1 MSGAALD
8 DVRGPGL
15 MSGAALDAVRGPGLM
30 SGAALDAVRGIWGM
44 VRLAALDDIRGPGL
58 VSGAALD
65 AVRGIRGIVH
75 GPSAARGPGP
85 KARQPYW
92 ILEPLQ
98 NVHRQFLKIPA
109 FSMQK
114 QYSQRSTQC

>member
-8 DVRGPGL
+8 DVRGP
-15 MSGAALDAVRGPGLM
+15 R
-30 SGAALDAVRGIWGM
+30 
-44 VRLAALDDIRGPGL
+44 L

-65 AVRGIRGIVH
+65 AVRDPGLVSG
-75 GPSAARGPGP
+75 AALDDSLGHPRHRPHPASGARPGPG
-85 KARQPYW
+85 ARQPYW

-98 NVHRQFLKIPA
+98 NFHRQYLKIPA

>member
-1 MSGAALD
+1 MTGAALD

-15 MSGAALDAVRGPGLM
+15 VSGAALDDVQ
-30 SGAALDAVRGIWGM
+30 
-44 VRLAALDDIRGPGL
+44 GPGL

-65 AVRGIRGIVH
+65 GVW
-75 GPSAARGPGP
+75 GPGQP
-85 KARQPYW
+85 WMQSGASAVSSTASVASGACPGPRARQPYW

-98 NVHRQFLKIPA
+98 NCHRQFLKIPA